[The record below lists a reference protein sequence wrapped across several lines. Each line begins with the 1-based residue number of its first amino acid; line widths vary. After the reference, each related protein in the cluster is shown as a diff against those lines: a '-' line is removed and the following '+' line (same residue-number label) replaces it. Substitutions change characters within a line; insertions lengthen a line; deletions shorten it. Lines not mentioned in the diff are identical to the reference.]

1 MGGLSGVSV
10 TRKAQPESSLLRLRR
25 ARGLS
30 SSALS
35 CDEGVKVGPR
45 DEDRDGKEE
54 REGCSEQLL
63 ATDCASLCNCSQLG
77 SSEACE
83 PWEGENTSSWRQGE
97 GVADAGGL

>member
-1 MGGLSGVSV
+1 M

-30 SSALS
+30 TSALS

-45 DEDRDGKEE
+45 DEDTDGKEE

-63 ATDCASLCNCSQLG
+63 ATDCASLCSCSQFG

-97 GVADAGGL
+97 GVADAEGL